1 VTGGRVAGAGQGSI
15 AGRVVD
21 GAGRPIAGA
30 TVAVTGGSQ
39 PYRDIAAV
47 TKADGRFHFG
57 RMHPGQYRLAA
68 RAKDE
73 LRSADVVVAA
83 DQQADVEIRLDD

>member
-1 VTGGRVAGAGQGSI
+1 
-15 AGRVVD
+15 
-21 GAGRPIAGA
+21 
-30 TVAVTGGSQ
+30 VTGGSQ

-57 RMHPGQYRLAA
+57 RMHPGDYSIAA
-68 RAKDE
+68 RAKAG

-83 DQQADVEIRLDD
+83 DREADVEIRLDE